1 MNSRNWSSIVLVA
14 LLVLSSIIPPV
25 QATEPM
31 SDSADRLLDDYVE
44 DESSL
49 TWVDCWA
56 GNNAGDMDAENQS
69 FCATN
74 YAEAP
79 SSRLYGIRWVYLNV
93 SADDVP
99 ADWTEVQIN
108 NLNAVFGKWN
118 FQFATAEEIVIPDAV
133 AESDD
138 YYDEWTVQEFM
149 PDLRAQLNLSSDDAT
164 ALSEL
169 KEQLAARH
177 VSQEHLDNL
186 TLDDEYN
193 TGLAFR
199 IASRARS
206 EHITVIVRPN
216 LEAGGKSGGPH
227 AEFQSLLGAAVE
239 LNSNLLTNGNLVTL
253 PHEMG
258 HYFGVSHTHVANYDE
273 AEAEFDYD
281 NLVGRMEFGGDAI
294 RRIVGDDYSQPFGE
308 PWPMFNGSS
317 QDFDEFQ
324 QLLSEAL
331 VWPAWQMAYHGDHQN
346 FDNLGQFMAMG
357 EADEPIYRKN
367 FKRNYEFGDGHS
379 NWFGYNCFWNE
390 TLIKGQCKYHDPPAF
405 YSYDHPSMAESM
417 WFENGTVSN
426 LMSYITPPYEDVSS
440 RAGLSSNQIDKMKFS
455 ANTPMRQLLR
465 NYCIGTDLC
474 EEAEELECTPGDT
487 QPAEDGCNTCAC
499 NSEGVWICTLMG
511 CPDEGEENETEEEE
525 LPCTPGDTMPA
536 EDGCNNCI
544 CTDQE
549 EWACTMIYCPDNV
562 SLIPRISMWPGKVN
576 QHNVNG
582 TWLTDPDGVSGGH
595 PSSDYPYDYGDRKLE
610 YCQKFW
616 PDTTSVNLLPDK
628 ETITFYTEGNNVA
641 YTSSKD
647 VYQCVGANN
656 TAQFNDTGT
665 DDDDTSKTDD
675 VEVIDNPIP
684 GFGLTALLSMLAIVA
699 IIRRRQNGF

>member
-1 MNSRNWSSIVLVA
+1 MLMCRNMNGRIWSSIVLVS
-14 LLVLSSIIPPV
+14 LLIITSVIPPV
-25 QATEPM
+25 QATDTGEY
-31 SDSADRLLDDYVE
+31 ALDDYVE
-44 DESSL
+44 DSL

-56 GNNAGDMDAENQS
+56 GNNAGDMNAENQT

-74 YAEAP
+74 YADAP
-79 SSRLYGIRWVYLNV
+79 SNRLYGIRWVYLNV
-93 SADDVP
+93 SADEVP

-118 FQFATAEEIVIPDAV
+118 FQFATSEEIIIPDAV
-133 AESDD
+133 AESGD

-164 ALSEL
+164 AFSEL

-186 TLDDEYN
+186 SLDDEYN

-206 EHITVIVRPN
+206 EDITVIVRPN

-227 AEFQSLLGAAVE
+227 AEFQSLLGAGIE
-239 LNSNLLTNGNLVTL
+239 LNSVLLSNGNLVTL

-281 NLVGRMEFGGDAI
+281 NLVGRMQFGGDAI
-294 RRIVGDDYSQPFGE
+294 RRVVGEDYSQPFGE

-324 QLLSEAL
+324 QLLTEAL
-331 VWPAWQMAYHGDHQN
+331 VWPAWQMTYHGDHQN

-367 FKRNYEFGDGHS
+367 FKRNYEFGNGHS
-379 NWFGYNCFWNE
+379 DWYGYNCLWDE
-390 TLIKGQCKYHDPPAF
+390 TLSAGQCQYDDPAVF
-405 YSYDHPSMAESM
+405 YSYDHLSMAESM

-465 NYCIGTDLC
+465 NYCLGTDLC
-474 EEAEELECTPGDT
+474 EEVEELECTSGDT
-487 QPAEDGCNTCAC
+487 QPAEDGCNTCVCTEDGIWAC
-499 NSEGVWICTLMG
+499 TEMG
-511 CPDEGEENETEEEE
+511 CPDDVDKT
-525 LPCTPGDTMPA
+525 
-536 EDGCNNCI
+536 
-544 CTDQE
+544 
-549 EWACTMIYCPDNV
+549 
-562 SLIPRISMWPGKVN
+562 PRISLWPGKVN
-576 QHNVNG
+576 QHNENG

-595 PSSDYPYDYGDRKLE
+595 PNSEYPNDYGGIELE

-616 PDTTSVNLLPDK
+616 PTTTQVVLQDHRES
-628 ETITFYTEGNNVA
+628 ITFYTEGNKVA
-641 YTSSKD
+641 YNTTKD
-647 VYQCVGANN
+647 VWICQTEDGGIPEFDPV
-656 TAQFNDTGT
+656 
-665 DDDDTSKTDD
+665 
-675 VEVIDNPIP
+675 DNPPWPEGEEHQEDNIPEEDYDDEEYEDNEQTGVRVP
-684 GFGLTALLSMLAIVA
+684 GFGMAATLSMLGLVA
-699 IIRRRQNGF
+699 LFRSKRNYV

>member
-1 MNSRNWSSIVLVA
+1 MCSTMNTRIYSSVVLVA

-25 QATEPM
+25 QATGY
-31 SDSADRLLDDYVE
+31 ADTALDDYVE
-44 DESSL
+44 DDSQ

-56 GNNAGDMDAENQS
+56 GDNAGDMDAENQS

-79 SSRLYGIRWVYLNV
+79 SNRLYGIRWVYLNV

-138 YYDEWTVQEFM
+138 YYAEWTVQEFM

-186 TLDDEYN
+186 SLDDEYN

-227 AEFQSLLGAAVE
+227 SEFQSLLGAGVE
-239 LNSNLLTNGNLVTL
+239 LNSVLLSNGNLVTL

-281 NLVGRMEFGGDAI
+281 NLVGRMAFGGDAI
-294 RRIVGDDYSQPFGE
+294 RRVVGDDYSQPFGE
-308 PWPMFNGSS
+308 PWPMYNGSS
-317 QDFDEFQ
+317 QDTEEFQ

-331 VWPAWQMAYHGDHQN
+331 VWPAWQMTYHGDHQN
-346 FDNLGQFMAMG
+346 FDSLAQFMAMG

-367 FKRNYEFGDGHS
+367 FKRNYEFGNGHS
-379 NWFGYNCFWNE
+379 DWSGYNCLWNE
-390 TLIKGQCKYHDPPAF
+390 TLSTGQCQYDDPAVF

-426 LMSYITPPYEDVSS
+426 LMSYITPPYDNVSS
-440 RAGLSSNQIDKMKFS
+440 RAGLSSNQIDKIKFS

-465 NYCIGTDLC
+465 NYCLGTDLC
-474 EEAEELECTPGDT
+474 EESEEIECTPGDT
-487 QPAEDGCNTCAC
+487 QPAEDGCNTCSC
-499 NSEGVWICTLMG
+499 NSEGVWICTLKG
-511 CPDEGEENETEEEE
+511 CLD
-525 LPCTPGDTMPA
+525 D
-536 EDGCNNCI
+536 NN
-544 CTDQE
+544 
-549 EWACTMIYCPDNV
+549 
-562 SLIPRISMWPGKVN
+562 
-576 QHNVNG
+576 
-582 TWLTDPDGVSGGH
+582 
-595 PSSDYPYDYGDRKLE
+595 
-610 YCQKFW
+610 
-616 PDTTSVNLLPDK
+616 
-628 ETITFYTEGNNVA
+628 
-641 YTSSKD
+641 
-647 VYQCVGANN
+647 
-656 TAQFNDTGT
+656 
-665 DDDDTSKTDD
+665 KTDD
-675 VEVIDNPIP
+675 NNTIGIIDGDGGSIP
-684 GFGLTALLSMLAIVA
+684 GLGLPALISLLAIVA
-699 IIRRRQNGF
+699 IIRRRQNEN